1 MNQLVRTLSS
11 RLYITSKST
20 GQCLFGSQTT
30 SLYSRSFAS
39 KKATINNNDTQTET
53 ATNVAAATK
62 TTTTTTTSG
71 TVNTSS
77 LIQSVLKEQKAKE
90 IEEKGKP
97 KTAIATLRNL
107 PYSQWKMMP
116 LFKALTG
123 LSYREAIAQLTFAN
137 IGPANQ
143 LKGLMTSARYNAE
156 FYKNL
161 DPDRL
166 VVSQIWTGR
175 SYYQP
180 RIEFKGRGRTG
191 IRRKPFTHVT
201 IELKEV
207 ERVAGEKKLG
217 KFGKTHKTIE
227 NYNNPLIS

>member
-1 MNQLVRTLSS
+1 MSLTACRNSTNVLVNSNRMIMQQQQRSFF
-11 RLYITSKST
+11 SKSSPLYNT
-20 GQCLFGSQTT
+20 PAATT
-30 SLYSRSFAS
+30 SSPAAS
-39 KKATINNNDTQTET
+39 LS
-53 ATNVAAATK
+53 
-62 TTTTTTTSG
+62 TTSSG
-71 TVNTSS
+71 AFSN
-77 LIQSVLKEQKAKE
+77 LFKEEGKKDDTKAKV
-90 IEEKGKP
+90 
-97 KTAIATLRNL
+97 AIATLRNL

-123 LSYREAIAQLTFAN
+123 LSYREAIAQLTYAN

-156 FYKNL
+156 YYKNL

-175 SYYQP
+175 SYYQS

-191 IRRKPFTHVT
+191 IRRKPFSHVT
-201 IELKEV
+201 VELKEV
-207 ERVAGEKKLG
+207 AKVEGEKKLG

-227 NYNNPLIS
+227 NYNNPLQI